1 MRRVIGLMSGTSLDG
16 LDVCLAAF
24 RHGPDGTLAEV
35 EGFRS
40 YPYPPELR
48 DRVERL
54 VATGSGSLLEIG
66 RLDVALGR
74 WFADGVERFL
84 AETAV
89 SRESIDAIASH
100 GQTVW
105 HAPDGE
111 EPFTMQLGQGAEI
124 AVRTGITTIH
134 DFRVADV
141 AAGGQGAPLVPAAD
155 RALFAEADRSVGLL
169 NIGGMANVTLL
180 GPGGRDLV
188 AFDTG
193 PGIVALDQVWRDRTD
208 LEEPFDRG
216 GRRALSGRVDPDLLE
231 RGLDAESFL
240 RVPPPRSTGRERF
253 GREWARARDR
263 EALER
268 GLSLEDTLATLA
280 AFTVEAVVR
289 SLRRFVPPDRFPAHL
304 WVAGGGVHHEALMQG
319 LVARMGDVPVSSFAE
334 RGIDPDAREA
344 LAFAWLGHQVLE
356 GAPNQ
361 APAGTGAMTST
372 ILGKIAPGRDFGGV
386 RRAAWVAQP
395 GERVT
400 ESLHPALED
409 LAIAPIEDAIVS
421 IAREDERALAALR
434 RAAPQ
439 LGGLVRAADAAL
451 SCGGRILYVGAGT
464 SGRLGVLDAVE
475 CPPTFS
481 VDPSRVVGIMAGGP
495 AALTG
500 AVEGAE
506 DDRDAGVLEMA
517 EREVGPGDCVVG
529 LAASGRTP
537 FVLGALA
544 AARARGAVTAF
555 ISCNPGIPADLV
567 DHPVEL
573 VVGPEAIAG
582 STRLRAGTVTKLALN
597 LLTTLVWARQGKTHA
612 NRMVDV
618 KATNV
623 KLRDRALRLVMDLSG
638 ADEERARSALL
649 DARGEVKVA
658 VAMVVMRVPASEAR
672 DRLADVGG
680 RLGEIVR

>member
-24 RHGPDGTLAEV
+24 RHGPEGLRAVV
-35 EGFRS
+35 EGFRT

-54 VATGSGSLLEIG
+54 VASGSGTLREVG
-66 RLDVALGR
+66 GLDVALGR
-74 WFADGVERFL
+74 WFAHGVECFL
-84 AETAV
+84 AETGV
-89 SRESIDAIASH
+89 DRESIDAIASH

-105 HAPDGE
+105 HAPAGE
-111 EPFTMQLGQGAEI
+111 EPFTLQLGQGAEI

-155 RALFAEADRSVGLL
+155 RALFAEPDRSVGLL

-180 GPGGRDLV
+180 GPGGNDLL

-193 PGIVALDQVWRDRTD
+193 PGVVALDQVWRDRAGQR
-208 LEEPFDRG
+208 EAFDRG
-216 GRRALSGRVDPDLLE
+216 GRRALSGRVDRDLLE
-231 RGLDAESFL
+231 RWLAAEPFL
-240 RVPPPRSTGRERF
+240 LVSPPRSTGRERF
-253 GREWARARDR
+253 GRDWARARDR
-263 EALER
+263 EALAL

-280 AFTVEAVVR
+280 AVTVEAVVR
-289 SLRRFVPPDRFPAHL
+289 SLRRFVPHDRFPAHL
-304 WVAGGGVHHEALMQG
+304 WVAGGGVHHGALMKG
-319 LVARMGDVPVSSFAE
+319 LSVGMGDVPVSSLAG

-361 APAGTGAMTST
+361 APEGTGATTPT
-372 ILGKIAPGRDFGGV
+372 ILGKLAPGRDFGGV
-386 RRAAWVAQP
+386 RRAAWGAHP

-400 ESLHPALED
+400 ESLHPTLED

-434 RAAPQ
+434 RAAPH
-439 LGGLVRAADAAL
+439 LAALVRAAGSAL
-451 SCGGRILYVGAGT
+451 SSGGRILYVGAGT

-481 VDPSRVVGIMAGGP
+481 VDPSRVVGVMAGGP

-506 DDRDAGVLEMA
+506 DDREAGGREMA
-517 EREVGPGDCVVG
+517 VREVGPGDCVVG

-555 ISCNPGIPADLV
+555 ISCNPGIPTGLV

-597 LLTTLVWARQGKTHA
+597 LLTTLAWARQGKTHV

-623 KLRDRALRLVMDLSG
+623 KLRERALRLVMDLSG
-638 ADEERARSALL
+638 ADEERARTVLL
-649 DARGEVKVA
+649 ESQGEVKVA
-658 VAMVVMRVPASEAR
+658 IVMLVARVTASEAR
-672 DRLADVGG
+672 DRLADAGG
-680 RLGEIVR
+680 HLGGIAP